1 MKPFFCGI
9 IFFYFFLCSTP
20 LIAQK
25 EAYSDIPSTLQ
36 HLQNENLSDSAKA
49 VYYTALS
56 SLYAVK
62 NLDSAFLWGE
72 KAIELSKQKNIQPVL
87 ANAYIEQG
95 TNYLS
100 AKNFDAASSLFKDAI
115 DLSHSQHY
123 YNSLYT
129 AFNRV
134 SYMCQLNEIWDKA
147 LQYAKSALDICATNS
162 QQCTESHAYAYMN
175 FGRVYA
181 ALNNYDTAESY
192 YANAK
197 NGFNENRDDEQL
209 ANCYLEMAG
218 MYTYQKK
225 YTAAKQFLDSAAY
238 LFNSLNKPLKTA
250 AAYEGYGNLNF
261 QQSLYDNSKL
271 YFGKSYKIYNEN
283 RMTPAVQRLKIS
295 FGKIAFSQHL
305 FILARRYFDSAYIF
319 FKNSS
324 DDKAKLEA
332 LSLLNRTDSVLA
344 ISWNPDKYSY
354 QYKLISDSLKSK
366 RERLRA
372 NALMADS
379 FINENPYTETKLH
392 EKKNQPQNMNAGVL
406 VVAGITLLAMSILFA
421 ILYRQKNAALKEVEK
436 MQQKTAATNKE
447 LAKINTIKDKLISI
461 MGHDIR
467 SPLASLQNTLALTR
481 ENILSK
487 NEFEKYSLSV
497 EEDIYNLRGMLD
509 NMLLWAREQLVDI
522 KVNKINFNLS
532 QLVEEILKL
541 NKNHISSKNLT
552 VLNYLVPDTEVFS
565 DKDIVNTVFRNFFS
579 NALKFSQPGKKIYLQ
594 QIHANNKVYVSIK
607 DESDGIAPE
616 VLKKLTNSEFV
627 STKGTANEKG
637 TGLGI
642 LFSKELLN
650 KLGET
655 FDMTSIPG
663 KGTAVTF
670 SLSIQ

>member
-1 MKPFFCGI
+1 MKTFFCGI

-25 EAYSDIPSTLQ
+25 EAYSDISTTLQ

-115 DLSHSQHY
+115 DLSRSQHY

-197 NGFNENRDDEQL
+197 NGFNENRNDEQL

-218 MYTYQKK
+218 MYTHQKK
-225 YTAAKQFLDSAAY
+225 YTAAKQLLDSAAY
-238 LFNSLNKPLKTA
+238 LFNLLNEPLKTA
-250 AAYEGYGNLNF
+250 KVYEGYGNLNLS
-261 QQSLYDNSKL
+261 QSLYDYSKL
-271 YFGKSYKIYNEN
+271 YFGKSYKIYNDN
-283 RMTPAVQRLKIS
+283 RRVPDVQKLKIS
-295 FGKIAFSQHL
+295 FGRIAFSQHL
-305 FILARRYFDSAYIF
+305 FILAQHYFDSAYIF
-319 FKNSS
+319 FKNTS
-324 DDKAKLEA
+324 DDKTKLEA

-344 ISWNPDKYSY
+344 ISWNSDKYSY
-354 QYKLISDSLKSK
+354 QYRLISDSLKS
-366 RERLRA
+366 RRDRLLTSE
-372 NALMADS
+372 LMTDS
-379 FINENPYTETKLH
+379 FIEKTYTETAPQK
-392 EKKNQPQNMNAGVL
+392 EENEPQNMNAGVL

-522 KVNKINFNLS
+522 QINKVNFNLS
-532 QLVEEILKL
+532 QLVEEIIKL
-541 NKNHISSKNLT
+541 NKNHIASKNFS

-565 DKDIVNTVFRNFFS
+565 DKDIVNTVFRNLFS

-594 QIHANNKVYVSIK
+594 QIHANNKVYISIK
-607 DESDGIAPE
+607 DEGDGMAPE
-616 VLKKLTNSEFV
+616 ILKKLNNTEFV
-627 STKGTANEKG
+627 STRGTANEKG

-663 KGTAVTF
+663 KGTSVTF